1 MIKLFHFPICPF
13 SRRVRLSLCE
23 MNVAFSMINENIW
36 DERREF
42 LALNP
47 AGTLPLIIDEDD
59 NIIIN
64 TYAIIEYIEEKFKDD
79 NTNLSYISG
88 DIYQKAEIRRLIDWF
103 DNKFH
108 REVTKVI
115 IRELIDKY
123 YQKDELDNTSPN
135 MELVRL
141 AQENSS
147 YHFDYISHLI
157 NSRRWIGGDALS
169 QADFAAAAHISCLDY
184 LGKVDWDRWVT
195 LKNWYARIK
204 SRPSF
209 SPILE
214 DNIAGFR
221 PPAYYSNPDF

>member
-1 MIKLFHFPICPF
+1 MRVLHHYPLSPSSRLIRLYMNEKKIEFVTKLEIFWE
-13 SRRVRLSLCE
+13 R
-23 MNVAFSMINENIW
+23 NEK
-36 DERREF
+36 F
-42 LALNP
+42 LKLNP
-47 AGTLPLIIDEDD
+47 SGEVPVLIDL
-59 NIIIN
+59 
-64 TYAIIEYIEEKFKDD
+64 D
-79 NTNLSYISG
+79 NTVLCGSRIIVEYFEDLDK
-88 DIYQKAEIRRLIDWF
+88 DIILIPGMANEKAEVRRLFDWF
-103 DNKFH
+103 DNKFY

-141 AQENSS
+141 AQENSY